1 MEPDSQTHNGIED
14 ENGSSSMSGSNQNE
28 SKCECKP
35 ILVADDNEFNLFTLQ
50 QVLLSYGLEA
60 DGAFNGKVAAEM
72 VNTQLETC
80 CPYKIIFMDQNMP
93 VMDGLQSTRAIKKI
107 FKAYMEK
114 EENQS
119 KWDVRKTPII
129 ALTAN
134 DTNQEK

>member
-1 MEPDSQTHNGIED
+1 
-14 ENGSSSMSGSNQNE
+14 
-28 SKCECKP
+28 
-35 ILVADDNEFNLFTLQ
+35 
-50 QVLLSYGLEA
+50 
-60 DGAFNGKVAAEM
+60 
-72 VNTQLETC
+72 
-80 CPYKIIFMDQNMP
+80 MP

-119 KWDVRKTPII
+119 KCDVRKTPII

>member
-1 MEPDSQTHNGIED
+1 M
-14 ENGSSSMSGSNQNE
+14 
-28 SKCECKP
+28 SKCKCKP

-60 DGAFNGKVAAEM
+60 DGAFNGKVAADM
-72 VNTQLETC
+72 VKTQLETC

-107 FKAYMEK
+107 FKAHMEK
-114 EENQS
+114 EENQT
-119 KWDVRKTPII
+119 KEDVRQTPII

-134 DTNQEK
+134 DTN